1 MENQQVIE
9 LIRRELPGLLRQ
21 DRALREWVIDLT
33 RERYADKGETQSN
46 FERVLDELRRD
57 REENARKWD
66 ENVRKWEEES
76 RRWKEQNRKW
86 EEQNKKWEEQ
96 NRKWEEQ
103 NRKWEEQNKKWEAN
117 QAVIN
122 EMLADIRALSRKHDS
137 AIGALGAR
145 WGLRTEVSFR
155 EALAGIL
162 GDSFGVEVRNETFR
176 DEEGMV
182 FGRPDQ
188 VELDV
193 IVRNGLLIL
202 CEIKSSMSKSD
213 MVIFEK
219 KARFYEKLHGRKADR
234 LIVISPMVDERAQ
247 RVAIEL
253 GVEVFGYAEDVSL

>member
-1 MENQQVIE
+1 MRGKGGVDGRETQGNVERVMGESGRDRGANQQE
-9 LIRRELPGLLRQ
+9 PKPIREGEN
-21 DRALREWVIDLT
+21 REW
-33 RERYADKGETQSN
+33 EE
-46 FERVLDELRRD
+46 RD
-57 REENARKWD
+57 R
-66 ENVRKWEEES
+66 
-76 RRWKEQNRKW
+76 Q
-86 EEQNKKWEEQ
+86 
-96 NRKWEEQ
+96 
-103 NRKWEEQNKKWEAN
+103 WEAK
-117 QAVIN
+117 QAAIN
-122 EMLADIRALSRKHDS
+122 ERLRNTFRMLSWKHDS
-137 AIGALGAR
+137 TFGALEAR
-145 WGLRTEVSFR
+145 WGLRPESSFWT
-155 EALAGIL
+155 AAAGIL

-213 MVIFEK
+213 MVIFER

-234 LIVISPMVDERAQ
+234 LIVISPMVDERAR

>member
-21 DRALREWVIDLT
+21 DPALREWVIDLT
-33 RERYADKGETQSN
+33 RERYAGKGETQSN
-46 FERVLDELRRD
+46 FDRVLEELRRD

-66 ENVRKWEEES
+66 ENVRKWE
-76 RRWKEQNRKW
+76 KQDRKW
-86 EEQNKKWEEQ
+86 EKQDRKWEEQ

-103 NRKWEEQNKKWEAN
+103 NRKWEAN

-137 AIGALGAR
+137 TIGALGAR
-145 WGLRTEVSFR
+145 WGLRTEFSFR

-193 IVRNGLLIL
+193 IVRNGMLIL

-213 MVIFEK
+213 MVIFER
-219 KARFYEKLHGRKADR
+219 KARFYENLHGRKAGR
-234 LIVISPMVDERAQ
+234 LIVVSPMVDERA
-247 RVAIEL
+247 RAVAVEL
-253 GVEVFGYAEDVSL
+253 GIEIFGYAEDVPL

>member
-46 FERVLDELRRD
+46 FDRVLEELRRN
-57 REENARKWD
+57 REEDARKWD
-66 ENVRKWEEES
+66 ENVRKWE
-76 RRWKEQNRKW
+76 KQDRKW
-86 EEQNKKWEEQ
+86 EKQDRKWEEQ

-103 NRKWEEQNKKWEAN
+103 NRKWEEQNRKWEAN

-137 AIGALGAR
+137 TIGALGAR
-145 WGLRTEVSFR
+145 WGLRTESSFR

-213 MVIFEK
+213 MVIFER

-234 LIVISPMVDERAQ
+234 LIVISPMVDERAR
-247 RVAIEL
+247 RVAIEF